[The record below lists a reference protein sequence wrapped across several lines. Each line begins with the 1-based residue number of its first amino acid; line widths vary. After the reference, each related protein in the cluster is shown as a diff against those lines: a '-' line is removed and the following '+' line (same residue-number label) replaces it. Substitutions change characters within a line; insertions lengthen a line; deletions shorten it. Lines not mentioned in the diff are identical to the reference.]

1 MPFALLN
8 HMSPKGKETPIRWR
22 TYLLPNQVV
31 GKRERGI
38 ITAAVIVFVL
48 GAWATIPVTFLP
60 KPGDVAHALHDLWV
74 DGDLG
79 EQLLASLWLNAQAI
93 SLAAVISL
101 LLAYMWTIAVFR
113 PIVIFIGQLRFL
125 SLAGLGFAFTLM
137 TSNGHELKLLVLVF
151 MVVVFMVVG
160 MVDVIASIP
169 KEQFDLART
178 LRMGEWEVLWEVVV
192 LGQADQAFVVW
203 RQNAAMGYMMLATA
217 EGMYMAGGGIGTM
230 LNTSNKYLN
239 LAAIMALQLVILGVG
254 KLLQDQ
260 VIVWLRHTCCRYAD
274 LGKR

>member
-1 MPFALLN
+1 M
-8 HMSPKGKETPIRWR
+8 RWQ

-31 GKRERGI
+31 EKRDRRMIAGGV
-38 ITAAVIVFVL
+38 TALVL
-48 GAWATIPVTFLP
+48 LCWATIPITFLP
-60 KPGDVAHALHDLWV
+60 KPGEVLRALRTLWT

-79 EQLLASLWLNAQAI
+79 EQLLISLWLNAQAI
-93 SLAAVISL
+93 TLAAVVSL

-113 PIVIFIGQLRFL
+113 PIVVFIGQLRFL
-125 SLAGLGFAFTLM
+125 SFAGLGFAFTLM
-137 TSNGHELKLLVLVF
+137 TSNGNELKLLVLVF

-178 LRMGEWEVLWEVVV
+178 LRMGDWEVLWEVVI
-192 LGQADQAFVVW
+192 LGQIDQAFVVW

-239 LAAIMALQLVILGVG
+239 LAAIMALQLVVLAVG
-254 KLLQDQ
+254 KVLQDQ
-260 VIVWLRHTCCRYAD
+260 VIGWLRHTCCRYAD